1 MLIPYSTDAPIYHF
15 PWMTIVLIVANA
27 IAFAITGMGSHNVG
41 WILTYGRGLH
51 PLEWVAY
58 NFLHFGPIHL
68 VGNMFFLWAFG
79 IVVEGKLGWWKYLTL
94 YLSIGIVGGILIQI
108 AMLGHVNEFSAD
120 TRRITPAEGLFWN
133 DNPVYAQ
140 EFDDGL
146 GPGDM
151 DDDEPVAAPGNGR
164 KGDNAIPRFDPK
176 QLPGNGGNPNNVDGD
191 ADAEQIDG
199 AGGASLI
206 IYGLMAIVLVWAPR
220 NEIHCLWIGMRSG
233 TFEIEYLWF
242 CGFYIIVEILSAV
255 FSSSGFV
262 MTSEV
267 GHAVGAIVG
276 FGLGTLFV
284 KTNWVDCENW
294 DLYSIISGAHYASM
308 RVGDWQNDMIVRSS
322 RKKDWIAVSEEN
334 ASDDSGSPGF
344 RNKKK
349 KKAKA
354 KPKLMEL
361 ESLDDS
367 FDESPMPIDEA
378 PVPKKTR
385 VQESAPRP
393 KTAPADSPQPLRPSR
408 PRKELPRTE
417 SPPDVDHHIR
427 EKIQDEQFSEAFDE
441 FRECRA
447 ADAGFELAE
456 ADLRDLADGLFKAKA
471 ARHAAMM
478 FEICI
483 KQFPESA
490 NHERVKLSVLYVKFL
505 RRPTAALKVLTK
517 VDADSLPDNYRAIYR
532 KAIKDAQQMIADGTV
547 DARDPSNS

>member
-1 MLIPYSTDAPIYHF
+1 MLIPYSTDAPIYYF
-15 PWMTIVLIVANA
+15 PWMTIALIVANA
-27 IAFAITGMGSHNVG
+27 IAFAITGMGSHNEG
-41 WILTYGRGLH
+41 WLLTYGRGLH

-94 YLSIGIVGGILIQI
+94 YLSIGIVGGILIQV
-108 AMLGHVNEFSAD
+108 AMLGHVNDFSAD
-120 TRRITPAEGLFWN
+120 ASRIKPANGLLWTET
-133 DNPVYAQ
+133 PVYAQ

-146 GPGDM
+146 GPGDL

-176 QLPGNGGNPNNVDGD
+176 QLPGNGGNPNNVDAG
-191 ADAEQIDG
+191 ANAEQIDG
-199 AGGASLI
+199 AGGASLV

-220 NEIHCLWIGMRSG
+220 NELHCLYIGMRSG

-255 FSSSGFV
+255 FSSTGFEV
-262 MTSEV
+262 TSEV
-267 GHAVGAIVG
+267 GHAVGAITG
-276 FGLGTLFV
+276 FGMGTLFV
-284 KTNWVDCENW
+284 KADWVDCEKW

-308 RVGDWQNDMIVRSS
+308 RVGDWQNDVIVRSS
-322 RKKDWIAVSEEN
+322 RKKDWVAASEEN
-334 ASDDSGSPGF
+334 TSFDSDSTGF

-367 FDESPMPIDEA
+367 FDESPMPIEET
-378 PVPKKTR
+378 PVTKKPG
-385 VQESAPRP
+385 VQESAPRSKP
-393 KTAPADSPQPLRPSR
+393 APSDSPQPLRQSR
-408 PRKELPRTE
+408 PRKEPRR
-417 SPPDVDHHIR
+417 DVVHNVR
-427 EKIQDEQFSEAFDE
+427 EKIQDGQFTEAFDE
-441 FRECRA
+441 FWECQA
-447 ADAGFELAE
+447 ADPGFELAE
-456 ADLRDLADGLFKAKA
+456 DELRDLADGLFKAKEARLA
-471 ARHAAMM
+471 ATM

-483 KQFPESA
+483 KRFPESA
-490 NHERVKLSVLYVKFL
+490 DHERVKLSVLYVKLL
-505 RRPTAALKVLTK
+505 RRPTAALKVLAK

-532 KAIKDAQQMIADGTV
+532 KAIKDAQQMIANGTV
-547 DARDPSNS
+547 EARDPTNS